1 MTAQVSRCG
10 PVDRYRR
17 DYMRLRDR
25 EGRGSGGLD
34 ELLSLPYLAGGAM
47 AKQWQIHART
57 FGAFLTRVVAPAA
70 RRVAPR
76 PLDVLDV
83 GAGNGWLCYRM
94 VQAGHRAV
102 ASDLRLDVVDGLA
115 AGSPYR
121 DHLDSMFA
129 RVAAGFESL
138 PFPDQSFDLAV
149 FASSLHCA
157 SDLGATIDEAA
168 RVVRPGGRIAV
179 LDSPFYGSEAVGEA
193 MVAERVRST
202 HEYLGDLAD
211 GLLALESIE
220 FLTSDRL
227 ATASAD
233 SGVRWRRRR
242 VRYPLWYEL
251 RPIKALLRRKRSPS
265 RFDLWEG
272 AVP

>member
-1 MTAQVSRCG
+1 MMVPASCSG

-25 EGRGSGGLD
+25 EGRGAGGLD
-34 ELLSLPYLAGGAM
+34 ELLSLPYLSDGAM

-57 FGAFLTRVVAPAA
+57 FDAFLVWVVAPAE

-76 PLDVLDV
+76 PLDVVDV

-94 VQAGHRAV
+94 ALAGHRAV
-102 ASDLRLDVVDGLA
+102 ASDLRLDVVDGLG
-115 AGSPYR
+115 AGSLYR
-121 DHLDSMFA
+121 NHLESDFG
-129 RVAAGFESL
+129 RVAAGFDSL
-138 PFPDQSFDLAV
+138 PFPDRSFDLAV

-157 SDLGATIDEAA
+157 SDLGATIDEVS

-179 LDSPFYGSEAVGEA
+179 LDSPFYASEAVGEA

-211 GLLALESIE
+211 GLLALQSIE
-220 FLTSDRL
+220 FLTKARL
-227 ATASAD
+227 VESSAA
-233 SGVRWRRRR
+233 SGVRWRRHR

-251 RPIKALLRRKRSPS
+251 RPIKARLKHKRPPS

-272 AVP
+272 FVP

>member
-1 MTAQVSRCG
+1 MTDFG

-25 EGRGSGGLD
+25 EGRGSGGLE
-34 ELLSLPYLAGGAM
+34 ELLSLPYLSDGAM
-47 AKQWQIHART
+47 DKQWQIHART
-57 FGAFLTRVVAPAA
+57 FDAFLGRVVAPAA
-70 RRVAPR
+70 RRVSPR
-76 PLDVLDV
+76 SLDVLDV

-94 VQAGHRAV
+94 ARAGHRAV
-102 ASDLRLDVVDGLA
+102 ASDLRLDVVDGLG
-115 AGSPYR
+115 AGTPYC
-121 DHLDSMFA
+121 DHLEHDFG
-129 RVAAGFESL
+129 RVAAGFDSL

-157 SDLGATIDEAA
+157 SDLTATIDEVA
-168 RVVRPGGRIAV
+168 RVVRPGGRVAV
-179 LDSPFYGSEAVGEA
+179 LDSPFYGSEAVGDA

-211 GLLALESIE
+211 GLLALGSIE
-220 FLTSDRL
+220 FLTKDRL
-227 ATASAD
+227 AAASVS
-233 SGVRWRRRR
+233 SGLRWRHHR

-251 RPIKALLRRKRSPS
+251 RPIKARLRRRRPPS